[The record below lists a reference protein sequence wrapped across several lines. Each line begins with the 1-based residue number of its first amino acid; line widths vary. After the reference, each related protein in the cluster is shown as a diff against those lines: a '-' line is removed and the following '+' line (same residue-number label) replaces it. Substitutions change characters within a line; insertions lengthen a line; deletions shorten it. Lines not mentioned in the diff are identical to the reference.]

1 MKTVLNSLAIAA
13 LALTLVGA
21 AVAQSASDA
30 ISVTV
35 ENYVRA
41 ETDKT
46 FAGLIAMG
54 GGKVKWVQIDVDAA
68 AKDADHMIGA
78 DERFKLIMM
87 RQ

>member
-1 MKTVLNSLAIAA
+1 MKIVLNCFAIAA
-13 LALTLVGA
+13 LAMAAVAA
-21 AVAQSASDA
+21 AVAQSGSGT
-30 ISVTV
+30 IHVTV

>member
-1 MKTVLNSLAIAA
+1 MKTVLNSFAIAA
-13 LALTLVGA
+13 LAMTPVAA
-21 AVAQSASDA
+21 AVAQTASGV
-30 ISVTV
+30 IPVTV
-35 ENYVRA
+35 DNYVRA
-41 ETDKT
+41 QTDKT

>member
-1 MKTVLNSLAIAA
+1 MKTVLNCFAIAA
-13 LALTLVGA
+13 VAVTAVA
-21 AVAQSASDA
+21 TTVAQSGSDT
-30 ISVTV
+30 IPVTV